1 MLEMQWVWEHY
12 PKMCTQVGMAE
23 MRRLVEVVLVLEEVE
38 ESIRVVEVEE
48 RIRVVVVGD
57 KMVFALN
64 LQIWV

>member
-38 ESIRVVEVEE
+38 ESIQVE
-48 RIRVVVVGD
+48 VVGD
-57 KMVFALN
+57 KMVFVLN